1 MKRRTLLMLAAAG
14 GAAVAGASAMAT
26 VAVTEHARHEE
37 NPMPHVSRDTLPGFR
52 FDGATGGRT
61 IVKTARGATAAVL
74 TQGARVVNLPGTPRT
89 FTESANTAAKVSSDV
104 YAYVMPKPWYPD
116 AQDEPWF
123 TSWFRSNTSI
133 TQRRPLDVLT
143 IAMQYLDGAPVLR
156 DARNVAYAGDAGFG
170 LLRTE
175 DEVDGADF
183 YDFMGIPW
191 TWPDGSKSQ
200 PSPQWLRR
208 LDCSGYIR
216 MVYGYR
222 GGLPL
227 ARGAE
232 STEGLPRTARG
243 MARYR
248 DAVRIAEGDADDK
261 APESLNG
268 IMPGDLLFFALH
280 DDETTITHS
289 GIYIGDDQ
297 NGDQRFV
304 SSRTSQNGPTF
315 GDFNT
320 KSIFNTGY
328 FRRRL
333 RRVIRL

>member
-1 MKRRTLLMLAAAG
+1 MNRRSLLLLAAAG
-14 GAAVAGASAMAT
+14 GAAVAGASVAAT
-26 VAVTEHARHEE
+26 VAVTEHAWREE
-37 NPMPHVSRDTLPGFR
+37 NPMPQPSRRDTLPGFR

-61 IVKTARGATAAVL
+61 IIKSATGTTAAIL
-74 TQGARVVNLPGTPRT
+74 TQGARVANLPGPRRT
-89 FTESANTAAKVSSDV
+89 FAERSNTDATITTDV
-104 YAYVMPKPWYPD
+104 WAHVMPRPWSPD
-116 AQDEPWF
+116 AQDQPWF
-123 TSWFRSNTSI
+123 TSWFRNTALA
-133 TQRRPLDVLT
+133 QRRPLDVLA

-170 LLRTE
+170 LLRTD

-183 YDFMGIPW
+183 YDFMGITW
-191 TWPDGSKSQ
+191 RWPDGTKSD

-222 GGLPL
+222 SGMLL
-227 ARGAE
+227 SRGAE
-232 STEGLPRTARG
+232 DTEGLPRTARG

-248 DAVRIAEGDADDK
+248 NAFRVVEGEASDK
-261 APESLNG
+261 APESLTG
-268 IMPGDLLFFALH
+268 VMPGDLLFFALH
-280 DDETTITHS
+280 DDESTITHS

-320 KSIFNTGY
+320 KSIFNSGY